1 MVKAKKIVLP
11 VAVLASFV
19 AIASLIISNPPEMQ
33 RAAPNLEAKLSVE
46 VLDLEEAN
54 YTVKLQSYGT
64 VRPRTESQLVAQVG
78 GQIVEVNAQFRN
90 GGFFEKGDLLA
101 RIDDRDYLAEV
112 NIATAALISAKQT
125 LAEEQA
131 RAAQALQDW
140 QRLGNKADAPD
151 LVLRKPQLKAAEAQV
166 ISAES
171 SLEKA
176 RLNLERTRIIAPFA
190 GRILTKQVDVGE
202 VVSANSGLADI
213 YAIDYVEIRLPI
225 KNQDL
230 KYIRLPERYRFASKP
245 DEDPV
250 QVVIQSSL
258 IDGRSWEGQVVR
270 TEGAI
275 DGASRQLHVIAQID
289 DPYGLAAKGT
299 QPLKIGEYVTA
310 EIQGIRQES
319 ALVIPNRSIYQGSY
333 VYLVYDG
340 VLQRREIDIAWQN
353 DHEAIVSSGL
363 TVGDQLVL
371 TPLGQVTSGVPVSIR
386 EHNASSGPEAL
397 VSKTMENEGNQTP

>member
-1 MVKAKKIVLP
+1 MVKNKKIILP
-11 VAVLASFV
+11 VIVLASFA
-19 AIASLIISNPPEMQ
+19 AIASLIVSNPPEVQ
-33 RAAPNLEAKLSVE
+33 RTGPKFDAKLSVE
-46 VLDLEEAN
+46 VLPLEKAS
-54 YTVKLQSYGT
+54 YQVQLQSYGT
-64 VRPRTESQLVAQVG
+64 VKPRTESQLVAQVS
-78 GQIVEVNAQFRN
+78 GQIVEVAPEFRN
-90 GGFFEKGDLLA
+90 GGFFEKGDLLVS
-101 RIDDRDYLAEV
+101 IDDRDYQAEV

-151 LVLRKPQLKAAEAQV
+151 LVLRKPQLRAAEAQV

-176 RLNLERTRIIAPFA
+176 GLNLERTRIIAPFA
-190 GRILTKQVDVGE
+190 GRILAKQVDVGE
-202 VVSANSGLADI
+202 VVSSNSVLADI

-225 KNQDL
+225 KNRDL
-230 KYIRLPERYRFASKP
+230 KYIRLPERYRFSGEL
-245 DEDPV
+245 DEAPV

-258 IDGRSWEGQVVR
+258 IDGRSWRGQVVR

-289 DPYGLAAKGT
+289 DPYGLSAKGG

-310 EIQGIRQES
+310 EIEGVTQEQ

-333 VYLVYDG
+333 VYLVNDG
-340 VLQRREIDIAWQN
+340 VLQRREIAIAWQN
-353 DHEAIVSSGL
+353 DDEAIVSEGL
-363 TVGDQLVL
+363 SAGEQLVL
-371 TPLGQVTSGVPVSIR
+371 TPLGQVTSGVPVTVRDSTKP
-386 EHNASSGPEAL
+386 SGPAAI
-397 VSKTMENEGNQTP
+397 VSKGMTGEGDQTP